1 MIKNDA
7 QLGEQPRKTVKA
19 IAAHRTN
26 CIEVRNA
33 KDSMKNEN
41 SAGHDDIPEFDILE
55 NFEFPARNTGL
66 AIAKNCIFGKINYK
80 HDNNS
85 YR

>member
-1 MIKNDA
+1 MITNDD
-7 QLGEQPRKTVKA
+7 QLGEQPRKSVKA

-26 CIEVRNA
+26 CTEFRNA
-33 KDSMKNEN
+33 IDSMKNEN

-55 NFEFPARNTGL
+55 NFEFPARNPGL
-66 AIAKNCIFGKINYK
+66 TIAKNCILGKIKCK
-80 HDNNS
+80 HGTNS